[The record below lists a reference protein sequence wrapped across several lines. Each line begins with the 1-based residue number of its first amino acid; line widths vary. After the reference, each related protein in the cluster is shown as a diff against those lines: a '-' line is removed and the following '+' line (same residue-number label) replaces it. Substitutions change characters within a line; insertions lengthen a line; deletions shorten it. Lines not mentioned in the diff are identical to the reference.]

1 MVTAKWS
8 HLSAGECNV
17 TFLAC
22 VWQFITRGA
31 QGIISFV
38 INDNS
43 SQCEKNVVKAA
54 TCLKASCGDTTKN
67 GLDKQSNKDK
77 DLLCNAD
84 DPRGIGGLLP
94 GNKYFYDPENVH
106 VLNSIVF

>member
-17 TFLAC
+17 IFLAC
-22 VWQFITRGA
+22 VWQFISRGT

-38 INDNS
+38 IKDNS
-43 SQCEKNVVKAA
+43 SQCEKNLVKAA

-67 GLDKQSNKDK
+67 GMDKQSNKDK

-84 DPRGIGGLLP
+84 DPRGIVGLLP
-94 GNKYFYDPENVH
+94 GNKLSLIH
-106 VLNSIVF
+106 I